1 MRRESPRRPAATVA
15 STGTVPVP
23 VHESSI
29 ISAMFTSMVPAIAM
43 AFALSHGPAAAR
55 GLRLLCL
62 QRTAVMQTVNE
73 FDVNAAITAMNA
85 AVEAEDYAEAARL
98 KKLIADAGAKPSGW
112 PTELVPAWLFDRCEK
127 LGFRYPTP
135 VQAAAFS
142 ARPAQDVVLRAA
154 TGAGKT
160 LAYLMPL
167 LAVVLAQP
175 LEARGVRTSE
185 AVASA
190 PNLSP
195 TDAMAALAPA
205 LITMRSE
212 RGSAKSTA
220 ESLTL
225 RRGAPLAIIVVP
237 NEALCEQVG
246 GIAYSLLGGYARASR
261 TWEPGARDSL
271 FKFKGPKGSRIV
283 LWAGTTGDSAS
294 GSRAA
299 DCDLLITTP
308 DGLTSAAT
316 ATIDALPLG
325 SLAAIILDE
334 ADALLDAPGCQWL
347 LRSAPP
353 SCVRFVAGATLTDGV
368 IAAVMQR
375 GLLRAPACLAEGDG
389 SSRTLTEAFVGEA
402 VPKRPTALP
411 PSLIH
416 QVTLA
421 PTEGERLLLLVRM
434 MRSDLRAYE
443 RSVKSA
449 AVRSAAAEAFAEEAA
464 ERAQAVGPR
473 PRAVVFVADEP
484 AAKEVASA
492 LRDALWG
499 DHAIAVLL
507 PETGTEPM
515 LLADRFRRAGD
526 AQQGFKPGVAAG
538 QSASVLVAPLATARG
553 LDFANV
559 THVYSIGLPP
569 LSAAEYVH
577 VAGRTGRVGQAG
589 QGVVSSIMSGEGE
602 LASLRAMA
610 AAELGLDLMRLED
623 EVGAEA
629 LGDEDLSELRRRL
642 EDGFLLL
649 STEAEP
655 EGDEPDPAAE

>member
-1 MRRESPRRPAATVA
+1 VLSLVLSLLLSLT
-15 STGTVPVP
+15 
-23 VHESSI
+23 
-29 ISAMFTSMVPAIAM
+29 MFTSMVPAIAM
-43 AFALSHGPAAAR
+43 AFAVSRGPAAAR
-55 GLRLLCL
+55 GPRLLCL
-62 QRTAVMQTVNE
+62 QRTAVMQSFNE

-85 AVEAEDYAEAARL
+85 AVEAEDYTEAARL

-212 RGSAKSTA
+212 RAKSTP

-225 RRGAPLAIIVVP
+225 RGAPLAIIVVP

-308 DGLTSAAT
+308 DGLASAAA
-316 ATIDALPLG
+316 ATTDALPLG

-368 IAAVMQR
+368 IAAVMER

-402 VPKRPTALP
+402 VPKRRTALP

-443 RSVKSA
+443 RAVNERAVKA
-449 AVRSAAAEAFAEEAA
+449 AAAEAFAEEAA
-464 ERAQAVGPR
+464 ESAVQALGPR
-473 PRAVVFVADEP
+473 PRAVVFAADEP
-484 AAKEVASA
+484 AAKEVARA

-515 LLADRFRRAGD
+515 LLADRFRRAGG

-559 THVYSIGLPP
+559 THVFTLGLPP

-610 AAELGLDLMRLED
+610 AAELGLDLMKLED
-623 EVGAEA
+623 EDGAEA

>member
-1 MRRESPRRPAATVA
+1 
-15 STGTVPVP
+15 
-23 VHESSI
+23 
-29 ISAMFTSMVPAIAM
+29 MFTSMVPAIAM
-43 AFALSHGPAAAR
+43 AFAVSRGP
-55 GLRLLCL
+55 RLLCL
-62 QRTAVMQTVNE
+62 QRTAVMQSFNE

-195 TDAMAALAPA
+195 TDAMAALAPS

-212 RGSAKSTA
+212 RAKSTP

-225 RRGAPLAIIVVP
+225 RGAPLAIIVVP

-308 DGLTSAAT
+308 DGLASAAA
-316 ATIDALPLG
+316 ATTDALPLG

-347 LRSAPP
+347 LRSAPS

-368 IAAVMQR
+368 IAAVMER

-402 VPKRPTALP
+402 VPKRRTALP

-421 PTEGERLLLLVRM
+421 PTEGARLLLLVRM
-434 MRSDLRAYE
+434 MRADLRAYE
-443 RSVKSA
+443 RAVNERAVKA
-449 AVRSAAAEAFAEEAA
+449 AAAEAFAEEAA
-464 ERAQAVGPR
+464 ESAVQALGPR
-473 PRAVVFVADEP
+473 PRAVVFAADEP
-484 AAKEVASA
+484 AAKEVARA

-507 PETGTEPM
+507 PETGMEPM
-515 LLADRFRRAGD
+515 LLADRFRRAGG

-559 THVYSIGLPP
+559 THVFTLGLPP

-610 AAELGLDLMRLED
+610 AAELGLDLMKLED
-623 EVGAEA
+623 EDGAEA
-629 LGDEDLSELRRRL
+629 LGDEDLNELRRRL

>member
-1 MRRESPRRPAATVA
+1 M
-15 STGTVPVP
+15 
-23 VHESSI
+23 
-29 ISAMFTSMVPAIAM
+29 
-43 AFALSHGPAAAR
+43 
-55 GLRLLCL
+55 
-62 QRTAVMQTVNE
+62 
-73 FDVNAAITAMNA
+73 
-85 AVEAEDYAEAARL
+85 
-98 KKLIADAGAKPSGW
+98 
-112 PTELVPAWLFDRCEK
+112 
-127 LGFRYPTP
+127 
-135 VQAAAFS
+135 
-142 ARPAQDVVLRAA
+142 
-154 TGAGKT
+154 
-160 LAYLMPL
+160 
-167 LAVVLAQP
+167 
-175 LEARGVRTSE
+175 
-185 AVASA
+185 
-190 PNLSP
+190 
-195 TDAMAALAPA
+195 
-205 LITMRSE
+205 
-212 RGSAKSTA
+212 
-220 ESLTL
+220 
-225 RRGAPLAIIVVP
+225 
-237 NEALCEQVG
+237 
-246 GIAYSLLGGYARASR
+246 
-261 TWEPGARDSL
+261 
-271 FKFKGPKGSRIV
+271 
-283 LWAGTTGDSAS
+283 
-294 GSRAA
+294 
-299 DCDLLITTP
+299 
-308 DGLTSAAT
+308 
-316 ATIDALPLG
+316 
-325 SLAAIILDE
+325 
-334 ADALLDAPGCQWL
+334 
-347 LRSAPP
+347 
-353 SCVRFVAGATLTDGV
+353 
-368 IAAVMQR
+368 
-375 GLLRAPACLAEGDG
+375 
-389 SSRTLTEAFVGEA
+389 
-402 VPKRPTALP
+402 
-411 PSLIH
+411 
-416 QVTLA
+416 TLA